1 MLADTVI
8 QVFPVVNVWYR
19 INMIVTQA
27 SILIGIGIQPCISII
42 HKNQVV
48 RCLQKVQK
56 VWLFSKECHAWFVG
70 FFKCRFQSFYLVVF
84 FILHILGLG
93 EEQSKQQ
100 FKNKKWNLFHLSSL
114 TLFNSYKEVYINF
127 VNLLFML
134 FSEKNFKQ
142 GGLCF
147 V

>member
-19 INMIVTQA
+19 INMIVPQA

-48 RCLQKVQK
+48 SCLQKVQK